1 MEYFTENE
9 IYVSFSQLNLRLK
22 LLPNL
27 ILITEEDADPMI
39 YSFFE
44 SFKSIQLDAHQLS
57 EDIYWCNEPA
67 DFRKS
72 MFF

>member
-1 MEYFTENE
+1 
-9 IYVSFSQLNLRLK
+9 

-67 DFRKS
+67 DFQKS